1 MSVGGGVCISH
12 RHGETKIEGG
22 WMDGRRGDLRKEM
35 LDREARIGCD
45 SRGRRPRGSDGE
57 EKSKQMEDI

>member
-1 MSVGGGVCISH
+1 
-12 RHGETKIEGG
+12 
-22 WMDGRRGDLRKEM
+22 M
-35 LDREARIGCD
+35 LDREAGIGCD